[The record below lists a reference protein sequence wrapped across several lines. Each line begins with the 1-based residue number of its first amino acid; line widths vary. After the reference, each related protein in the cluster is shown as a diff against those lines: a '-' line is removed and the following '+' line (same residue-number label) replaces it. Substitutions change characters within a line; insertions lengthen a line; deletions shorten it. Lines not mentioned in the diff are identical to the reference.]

1 MSRDPLAGVNLLGYI
16 DTYEIKFVDPKLM
29 PGDIIALNELTTL
42 GRKYGFKPHDIWINR
57 EVKKYW
63 EILALHEID
72 EHMLR
77 QMGWL
82 YKPSHAHALKAEKK
96 YFGGT
101 DLYDEYMREVH
112 GK

>member
-1 MSRDPLAGVNLLGYI
+1 MSRDPLAGVNILDYV
-16 DTYEIKFVDPKLM
+16 DDYDVKFVDPKLM
-29 PGDIIALNELTTL
+29 DGNIIALNELTTL
-42 GRKYGFKPHDIWINR
+42 GRKYRFKSNEIWISKK
-57 EVKKYW
+57 VKKYAP
-63 EILALHEID
+63 ILIVHEID

-82 YKPSHAHALKAEKK
+82 YKPSHEHALKAEKK

-101 DLYDEYMREVH
+101 DLYDEYMREVQ